1 MTFGKNGDVST
12 FQKRCICL
20 PLIPRECVGFRI
32 DNSMSRNAKNEIA
45 IPL

>member
-1 MTFGKNGDVST
+1 MTFGKNADVST
-12 FQKRCICL
+12 LKKRCSGL

-45 IPL
+45 TPL